1 MASPNNIPHVT
12 QLVSN
17 LPESQL
23 EELANS
29 FEELPVFVSENL
41 PEILI
46 NSPELSP
53 DRLVCLGFEI
63 KNMAVI
69 KEHSEIVHTMFEK
82 ERFELTIDNLE
93 YIYQAILGEKD
104 LEQLRERNFT
114 TIRSTNNTTLMKR
127 IERDFERYLHDILV
141 VLEGN
146 SKEDASAILAVM
158 QHEGLDQDDLLKFL
172 ERQTTL
178 LPTLADIPEKLH
190 ATLFKLGL
198 IEPTWLNCLSFIES
212 KEFVAESLTGYL
224 DQDTVRT
231 AILKQPIPSDDD
243 SQRLR
248 RFLFNAGSLSDS
260 AYKEYIHA
268 LPKPFTKLP
277 EGFAPAKLRI
287 LIDEGKIIFSNESFD
302 ALAGNKELQVLFIA
316 ANIDTYLEEP
326 DEFALDDDFR
336 ENLLRA
342 EIDNKAKL
350 RIIDLMNLEVLVN
363 HPERSALIGKIINS
377 TDANLSNIN
386 SGVAHSLVIN
396 SMPIATKISLFNKY
410 HSLMTDDEV
419 RFVLANLPKPYSE
432 IKVGY
437 NIPVLKKTPENQAL
451 VIWLDSRNIISSWRE
466 SPIFTDEIRV
476 NLYRR

>member
-1 MASPNNIPHVT
+1 
-12 QLVSN
+12 
-17 LPESQL
+17 
-23 EELANS
+23 
-29 FEELPVFVSENL
+29 
-41 PEILI
+41 
-46 NSPELSP
+46 
-53 DRLVCLGFEI
+53 
-63 KNMAVI
+63 MAVI

-82 ERFELTIDNLE
+82 ERFELTIANLE

-212 KEFVAESLTGYL
+212 KEFVAESLTGYF
-224 DQDTVRT
+224 DRDTVRT
-231 AILKQPIPSDDD
+231 AILKHPIPSDDD
-243 SQRLR
+243 SQKLR

-260 AYKEYIHA
+260 AYREYIHA
-268 LPKPFTKLP
+268 LPKPFTTLP

-287 LIDEGKIIFSNESFD
+287 LIDEGKIIFSNESLD
-302 ALAGNKELQVLFIA
+302 ALAGNKDLQVLFVA

-336 ENLLRA
+336 EDLLRA

-350 RIIDLMNLEVLVN
+350 GIIDLMNLEVLVN
-363 HPERSALIGKIINS
+363 HPERSALIGQIINS

-386 SGVAHSLVIN
+386 SGVAQSLVIN
-396 SMPIATKISLFNKY
+396 SMHITTKISLFNKY
-410 HSLMTDDEV
+410 HSLMTDGEV

-437 NIPVLKKTPENQAL
+437 NTPVLKKTPENQAL
-451 VIWLDSRNIISSWRE
+451 VIWLDSRNIISSWRDN
-466 SPIFTDEIRV
+466 PIFTDEIRV